1 MKATVPILK
10 TESQEIRLKF
20 WKKLKYRFASWL
32 VSKGLKL
39 FIGETV
45 LPLKYNLDIQHDQ
58 NLLLSHIFV
67 NNVLFEQYE
76 NNSKLFLEFLNNPK
90 KIAISVDNPLFSLYL
105 YVIKCL
111 SSVYDEHTPITTF
124 NDYLFIRG
132 MASFYEEM
140 SNGKIPILNK
150 LPESEASAMRK
161 IREGINKL
169 VDKELESFYKLSKED
184 KNVIN

>member
-20 WKKLKYRFASWL
+20 WKKLKYRFAAWL

-76 NNSKLFLEFLNNPK
+76 NNSKLFLEFLNNP
-90 KIAISVDNPLFSLYL
+90 LFSLYL

-111 SSVYDEHTPITTF
+111 SSVYDEHTPVTTF